1 VVCVKGIFKKCLK
14 EYSSFTHIKS
24 RVELRSIYL
33 AGFVYL
39 AAGGPAFGQHEAAQN
54 AANAAT
60 VAIFMMFIVDVVL
73 VRLSNNII

>member
-1 VVCVKGIFKKCLK
+1 
-14 EYSSFTHIKS
+14 
-24 RVELRSIYL
+24 VELRSNYL

-39 AAGGPAFGQHEAAQN
+39 AAGAALGQHEAAQN

-60 VAIFMMFIVDVVL
+60 IAILMMFIVDVVL